1 MQLRVRVQMMGAIHV
16 GLPVMILYP
25 LGWLFFHIGN
35 TYRHQKQRER
45 GIKDD
50 MTSYANNL
58 L

>member
-1 MQLRVRVQMMGAIHV
+1 
-16 GLPVMILYP
+16 MIPYP